1 VLVAASVIVAG
12 ASFAHPAAAAAA
24 LRPGDKYVALGS
36 SFASGP
42 MIPPTADASCLRSA
56 RNYPHLVAAALKLSL
71 TDVSCGAATTDN
83 ILSAPQGAHPPQL
96 TAVTPDTKL
105 VTVTIGGNDVNYTV
119 SNLACGSAGA
129 RGQSCVGPIVMP
141 AQVDAALA
149 ALPAKMATTLQA
161 IKDAAPHARVVV
173 FPYLRV
179 MPASASPCPPSVPI
193 EAADLR
199 FLVDFGQRLY
209 TVIKQSAA
217 AAKVDFVDSYA
228 PKGHDA
234 CAAPARRWVEGEVPA
249 SSAFMFHP
257 NAAGMKAQANML
269 VKRLRSQS

>member
-1 VLVAASVIVAG
+1 
-12 ASFAHPAAAAAA
+12 
-24 LRPGDKYVALGS
+24 
-36 SFASGP
+36 
-42 MIPPTADASCLRSA
+42 
-56 RNYPHLVAAALKLSL
+56 
-71 TDVSCGAATTDN
+71 
-83 ILSAPQGAHPPQL
+83 
-96 TAVTPDTKL
+96 
-105 VTVTIGGNDVNYTV
+105 
-119 SNLACGSAGA
+119 
-129 RGQSCVGPIVMP
+129 
-141 AQVDAALA
+141 
-149 ALPAKMATTLQA
+149 
-161 IKDAAPHARVVV
+161 VVV
-173 FPYLRV
+173 LPYLRV
-179 MPASASPCPPSVPI
+179 VPVSASPCPPSVPI